1 MKFANLLLF
10 ILSLNY
16 DRFCGV
22 ECGKMVQLEDLV
34 RIWNNCFPIY
44 QDGVSLQSILL
55 LQVSCLDSAYRH
67 NVYTNVDW

>member
-22 ECGKMVQLEDLV
+22 EGGKMVQLEDLV

-55 LQVSCLDSAYRH
+55 LQVSSLDSAYRH
-67 NVYTNVDW
+67 NLMCAQM